1 MFLITRGSGISKL
14 ERTTGTLQPIDTEG
28 LDIGQYINTCQ
39 DGHVLFNA
47 IPKGE
52 GKSSLFRMNGD
63 GSGETQLTTAGV
75 ALAPFCAPNSQKVYF
90 TIRDRVDGSFLSLWS
105 VPLSGGIPQK
115 DFEVNAFD
123 SVVLSRDT
131 KLAEVLVIGQ
141 DRAFYIEIRD
151 LATHR
156 IVHRLPMDVSSALQ
170 GGYPIFSPDGKAI
183 VGLTTKGGNALQYQP
198 IDGSSP
204 HLLIGP
210 LRDELTAFAWSPSG
224 SKLGVLQ
231 LRKSSDVVLITA
243 LTAKQPR

>member
-1 MFLITRGSGISKL
+1 
-14 ERTTGTLQPIDTEG
+14 
-28 LDIGQYINTCQ
+28 
-39 DGHVLFNA
+39 
-47 IPKGE
+47 
-52 GKSSLFRMNGD
+52 
-63 GSGETQLTTAGV
+63 
-75 ALAPFCAPNSQKVYF
+75 
-90 TIRDRVDGSFLSLWS
+90 
-105 VPLSGGIPQK
+105 
-115 DFEVNAFD
+115 
-123 SVVLSRDT
+123 
-131 KLAEVLVIGQ
+131 
-141 DRAFYIEIRD
+141 
-151 LATHR
+151 
-156 IVHRLPMDVSSALQ
+156 MDVSSALQ